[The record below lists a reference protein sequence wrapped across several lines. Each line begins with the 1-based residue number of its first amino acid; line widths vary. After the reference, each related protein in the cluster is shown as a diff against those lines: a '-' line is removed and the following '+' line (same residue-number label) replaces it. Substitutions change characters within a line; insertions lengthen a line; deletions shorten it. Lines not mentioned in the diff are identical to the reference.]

1 MADYG
6 NKDEIA
12 LWGADERPSDKHPT
26 HKGSATNNGVEYW
39 ASGWTRSAD
48 ANPKAPAMKISLTKK
63 EAKGR
68 SEAAPAAKAEAQGAD
83 FDSDI
88 PFIQAERG
96 WI

>member
-26 HKGSATNNGVEYW
+26 HKGSATINGVEYW

-63 EAKGR
+63 EAKKE
-68 SEAAPAAKAEAQGAD
+68 EAPAQGAD
-83 FDSDI
+83 FDTDI